1 MGFPFIGMLLICL
14 FLKQDPTITKAV
26 LKLTMYPGWFPT
38 WDSCVSA
45 FSVMGFQVC
54 ATTPGLVGC
63 FLRRNSV
70 VWYALHSVGMFF
82 VSAKGVLCWGTLW
95 ATCWASA
102 QEIPLLG
109 IWSCGLV
116 ACWGLGSWAISPS
129 ALVDRALRSWRETR
143 LQVGG
148 RSSIVNIVLCSQPC
162 SQILPHLSLSCY
174 NLLSPDIV

>member
-63 FLRRNSV
+63 FLRGNSV

-116 ACWGLGSWAISPS
+116 ACWGLRGHGPFPLLLWLIELWDPDVKPAYRWV
-129 ALVDRALRSWRETR
+129 A
-143 LQVGG
+143 G
-148 RSSIVNIVLCSQPC
+148 
-162 SQILPHLSLSCY
+162 LP
-174 NLLSPDIV
+174 